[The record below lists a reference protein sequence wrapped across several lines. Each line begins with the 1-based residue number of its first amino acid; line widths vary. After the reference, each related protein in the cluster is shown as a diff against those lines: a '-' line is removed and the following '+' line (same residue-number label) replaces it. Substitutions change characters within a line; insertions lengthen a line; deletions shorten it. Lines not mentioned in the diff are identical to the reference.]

1 MKIGFNKRPSGIALI
16 IVMVTIFVLAV
27 LAGAFA
33 FSMKIETKLARNA
46 SYETELEWLGRSGVE
61 VAKYVLAL
69 QMNSPNEPY
78 DSLNQV
84 WAGGPGSALSSNTPL
99 SSITLKDHK
108 FKLGNGTFQV
118 TITDL
123 ERKLNINAAAN
134 SPDILNQAFITMGV
148 DAGEYPQIVASI
160 QDWIDTDDNPHIGGA
175 ESDYYGGLKPPY
187 LAKNGPIDDLSELLL
202 IKGITPEMYW
212 GSGSTNVP
220 QPVVAARQNAFSST
234 LVMSNT
240 VGLVDLLT
248 PISSGKLNLNTVSA
262 QTLQMFP
269 GLDQNMAST
278 IILLRV
284 GPDGVDGTEDD
295 TPFGGAGG
303 SVSSALR
310 QATGSGGGQLANL
323 FTDRSS
329 TFEVQVDVEISG
341 YRKRYV
347 AIVGRTSAQDIQT
360 LVFREQ

>member
-1 MKIGFNKRPSGIALI
+1 MKISLHKKPNGIALI

-69 QMNSPNEPY
+69 QANSPNEPY
-78 DSLNQV
+78 NSLNQV

-123 ERKLNINAAAN
+123 ERKLNINKVAN

-148 DAGEYPQIVASI
+148 DAGEYPQIIASI
-160 QDWIDTDDNPHIGGA
+160 QDWIDTDDDPHIGGA

-220 QPVVAARQNAFSST
+220 QPAVAAPQNPFSSSM
-234 LVMSNT
+234 VMSNT
-240 VGLVDLLT
+240 VGLVELFT
-248 PISSGKLNLNTVSA
+248 AISSGKLNLNTVSA

-278 IILLRV
+278 IILNRV

-295 TPFGGAGG
+295 TPFSGQAEIA
-303 SVSSALR
+303 SVLQR
-310 QATGSGGGQLANL
+310 ATGSRGQWATL

-341 YRKRYV
+341 YHKRYV
-347 AIVGRTSAQDIQT
+347 AIVARNSAQDIQT
-360 LVFREQ
+360 LTFREQ

>member
-1 MKIGFNKRPSGIALI
+1 MKIVPQKQPRGIALI

-33 FSMKIETKLARNA
+33 FSMKVETKLARNA

-61 VAKYVLAL
+61 LAKYVLAL
-69 QMNSPNEPY
+69 QANSPNEPY

-84 WAGGPGSALSSNTPL
+84 WAGGPGSVLSSNSPL

-118 TITDL
+118 TVTDL
-123 ERKLNINAAAN
+123 ERKFNINAVVN
-134 SPDILNQAFITMGV
+134 TPDILNQAFILMGV
-148 DAGEYPQIVASI
+148 DAAEYPQIIASI
-160 QDWIDTDDNPHIGGA
+160 QDWVDTDDDPHIGGA
-175 ESDYYGGLKPPY
+175 ESDYYEGLKPAY

-202 IKGITPEMYW
+202 IKGITPEIYW

-220 QPVVAARQNAFSST
+220 QPTVAAPQNPFSSAT
-234 LVMSNT
+234 VMSNT
-240 VGLVDLLT
+240 VGLVDLFT

-262 QTLQMFP
+262 QTLQLIP

-303 SVSSALR
+303 RVGDALR
-310 QATGSGGGQLANL
+310 QATGSGGGPLASL

-341 YRKRYV
+341 YHKHYV
-347 AIVGRTSAQDIQT
+347 AIIGRNSAQDIQT
-360 LVFREQ
+360 LVFREK